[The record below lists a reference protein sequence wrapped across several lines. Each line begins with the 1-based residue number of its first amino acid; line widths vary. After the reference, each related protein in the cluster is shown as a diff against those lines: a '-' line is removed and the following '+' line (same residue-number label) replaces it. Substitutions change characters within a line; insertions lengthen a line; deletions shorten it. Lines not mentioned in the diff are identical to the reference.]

1 MVDKRKF
8 SGSFSVRIDTRRA
21 RFELSPAEIHGG
33 PEGSFRVRIDRKWY
47 DGPDGKPLF
56 FDRSRLADLVVGAAL
71 EGLPEP
77 ATQPGIQRGDR
88 VSVRF
93 EKGGVRRVEGG
104 FVAAAPILGHDGR
117 WWVPVT
123 MYGGTRYVPADD
135 IIAKEGNRGRTK

>member
-1 MVDKRKF
+1 MDRRKF
-8 SGSFSVRIDTRRA
+8 LGSFSVRIDTRRA

-33 PEGSFRVRIDRKWY
+33 PEGSFRVRIDRKWH

-56 FDRSRLADLVVGAAL
+56 FGRSRLADLVVGAAL
-71 EGLPEP
+71 DGMPTAPL
-77 ATQPGIQRGDR
+77 QPRIQRGER

-93 EKGGVRRVEGG
+93 EADGVRRVEGG

-123 MYGGTRYVPADD
+123 MYGGTRHVPTDD
-135 IIAKEGNRGRTK
+135 IIAKEDSHGRAK